1 MAQQRPGHDPATA
14 AMSAIEEA
22 LNLSLDD
29 MMEAPV
35 AAKPASPSTPVLEMK
50 LPHVEHAGLD
60 FKPIGE
66 PISAATNPVL
76 PNNSDILK
84 PRNETQISETKLSEL
99 KTPVLSPTTPPA
111 NDDRR
116 VAGQI
121 VHAMQVRPSNWPI
134 ALALVVSVLWL
145 GLVGFYIS
153 KSASLENIGALNALV
168 GNSQLPSWI
177 LLGLGPVIF
186 LFIVAALVR
195 RVQEIR
201 LSAQSMTKV
210 AMRLAEPETMATEQV
225 VTLSQAIRREVASM
239 GDGIERALAR
249 ASELETMVRTEVSNL
264 ERSYSDNERRIRVL
278 VDGLSSEREAIVSHS
293 DRVRSAISGAHDK
306 MSMDLDAVSRSLT
319 ERVQNVGQ
327 NVTSSLGA
335 KSEEIFN
342 ALSMTNEQF
351 LQEFDSQSQQVV
363 GRLAQSREEIAQT
376 IESRIHDLDQH
387 FRQTSDALLSEFVGI
402 GDTLNARI
410 GETGKAISENVYQHG
425 ENIAAQLHETS
436 AKLDS
441 TVGVQGEALTQ
452 RLSETGERI
461 AALLVARTT
470 EAHDVF
476 QASGEAFATMIDGHQ
491 THIHHELTRHSS
503 VLSDHF
509 VQTSHH
515 ALEAMGEHAAL
526 IQQNLG
532 SVLEQTEHVLNTHSN
547 EFNERFLATTQS
559 AIESMGAQ
567 ATALDARITRTTEQ
581 SSAIV
586 RMQSDALATTY
597 QQAVQNAITSLAVQS
612 DELGTQLATF
622 DAKLRETTDH
632 STSALRDTTEQSTS
646 AMQMH
651 SDAFHAQY
659 RQTVETAINI
669 FADQGEAFNNKF
681 INTAEHALSSF
692 TEQTGALDQKFAQ
705 TASDAIAAIGVH
717 GDRVNE
723 TLVDRLNT
731 FEDAVLKHGSALAD
745 RIISGA
751 DRITT
756 DVDQK
761 LGAVEAAFTIH
772 GEAFLNQLDSRT
784 RSTAGQLEAQI
795 VEFEQRAS
803 SKSQEIS
810 HSLDTLISK
819 IDAGL
824 DTRSRALNEMLAHRA
839 VDVAKVLGEGGREVT
854 RALDAKAIEID
865 QILLS
870 RSTALTET
878 LSGKAEEIN
887 RTLGG
892 KATEIADT
900 LDQRIST
907 FEERVVR
914 RLDTVSSELDER
926 GKSVADILRERA
938 REIDD
943 MLLAHGSSLNSG
955 TVTIRQLLENEG
967 LGLVTALTN
976 RGGDVARE
984 IAEIGDLVTRAIESR
999 GTEIV
1004 SHIAQQQG
1012 DLTNAIDNSGVVLR
1026 ANMSDLADY
1035 VAQQRHELTSAIDNS
1050 GVTLRANMNDLAG
1063 YVAQQRHELTNAID
1077 NSGDKLRE
1085 NMQGVASY
1093 ISQQKSELTQAIDET
1108 SSALRTNIE
1117 MNAAA
1122 SIATLTDTHGKMR
1135 NEFAGMLAEL
1145 GRRNQTLE
1153 TLSSDSLK
1161 NLGLIE
1167 NNLDARVKEFD
1178 AALNT
1183 INHQVIALAQTSATT
1198 MTGAKSLAERLD
1210 AQGKNLIDTSNQLS
1224 RTQSEV
1230 DAALEARVQ
1239 GLENLLARI
1248 NERSEDLDN
1257 VMGAFYGMIDE
1268 SFKSAETRARDIGS
1282 FLVESTQSA
1291 QTTIGQHFEAI
1302 RSTTG
1307 KERERT
1313 ASALRAAYEQAKS
1326 EMEEIFSGTAERFKG
1341 STEDLLEMANA
1352 IRRELDAT
1360 RQELR
1365 RSTTDLPQET
1375 ANQTANLRRVVADQ
1389 INALNELTE
1398 IATRS
1403 GRSLDIATPD
1413 NQQTTRR
1420 FAEPL
1425 PKTRAPEPR
1434 QPEPRPQETRALEP
1448 PRQEVAPRFLPPV
1461 PTQAPIAPR
1470 EDFIRARQ
1478 QPAAPAAPRQAA
1490 PAQTAP
1496 QERGPGWLSDLLN
1509 RASQEDTTKAPARPA
1524 TPAVPQTAPNNSLD
1538 SISLDIAR
1546 MIDHDAAVDLW
1557 DRYSSGERNVFSRRI
1572 YTPQGQNTFDE
1583 IRRRYRSDAEFR
1595 ETVNR
1600 YIQEF
1605 ERLDSEVSR
1614 SDRDGS
1620 MTRKFLIS
1628 DTGKVYT
1635 MLAHAAGR
1643 FD

>member
-22 LNLSLDD
+22 LNLSFDD
-29 MMEAPV
+29 MMEEPG
-35 AAKPASPSTPVLEMK
+35 AAKPAPPSTPVLEIK
-50 LPHVEHAGLD
+50 LPHVEHAGVD

-66 PISAATNPVL
+66 PISAATDPVL
-76 PNNSDILK
+76 PINADIQK
-84 PRNETQISETKLSEL
+84 PRNETQLSETRVPEL
-99 KTPVLSPTTPPA
+99 KAPVLSPSTPPA

-121 VHAMQVRPSNWPI
+121 VHAMQIRPSYWPFI
-134 ALALVVSVLWL
+134 LASVVSVLWL
-145 GLVGFYIS
+145 GLVGFYIG
-153 KSASLENIGALNALV
+153 KSAPLENMGALAALI
-168 GNSQLPSWI
+168 GNNQLPSWI
-177 LLGLGPVIF
+177 LLGIGPVIF

-278 VDGLSSEREAIVSHS
+278 VDGLSSEREAIVSHL
-293 DRVRSAISGAHDK
+293 DRVRSAISGAHEK
-306 MSMDLDAVSRSLT
+306 MSMDLDTVSRSLT
-319 ERVQNVGQ
+319 ERFQDVG
-327 NVTSSLGA
+327 NTVTSSLGA
-335 KSEEIFN
+335 KGAEIFST
-342 ALSMTNEQF
+342 LTMTNEQL

-363 GRLAQSREEIAQT
+363 GRLTKSRDDISQT

-387 FRQTSDALLSEFVGI
+387 FRQTSDALMTEFVGI
-402 GDTLNARI
+402 GDSLNTRI
-410 GETGKAISENVYQHG
+410 GETGRTITETVYQHG
-425 ENIAAQLHETS
+425 EHIAARLDETS
-436 AKLDS
+436 AKLDA
-441 TVGVQGEALTQ
+441 TVGGQGEALTQ

-461 AALLVARTT
+461 AALLVTRTT

-476 QASGEAFATMIDGHQ
+476 QASGEAFTALIEQHQ

-515 ALEAMGEHAAL
+515 ALAAMGEHAEQ

-532 SVLEQTEHVLNTHSN
+532 TVLEQTEHVLTTHSN
-547 EFNERFLATTQS
+547 EFNERLQATTRS
-559 AIESMGAQ
+559 TLDSMEAQ
-567 ATALDARITRTTEQ
+567 TTALETRITRTTEQ
-581 SSAIV
+581 SGAIV
-586 RMQSDALATTY
+586 RMQSDSLASTY

-612 DELGTQLATF
+612 EELGAQLGAF
-622 DAKLRETTDH
+622 DSKLRETT
-632 STSALRDTTEQSTS
+632 EQS
-646 AMQMH
+646 AAAIQMH
-651 SDAFHAQY
+651 GDAFHAQY
-659 RQTVETAINI
+659 HQTVETAINV
-669 FADQGEAFNNKF
+669 FADQGEAFNTKF

-692 TEQTGALDQKFAQ
+692 TAHSGTLDQKFAQ
-705 TASDAIAAIGVH
+705 TAAEAIAAIGVH
-717 GDRVNE
+717 GDRINE
-723 TLVDRLNT
+723 TLVDRLNS
-731 FEDAVLKHGSALAD
+731 FEDAVLKHGGALAD

-761 LGAVEAAFTIH
+761 LGAVEAAFTVH

-784 RSTAGQLEAQI
+784 RSTSGQLEAQI

-810 HSLDTLISK
+810 HSIDNLISK

-839 VDVAKVLGEGGREVT
+839 VDVAKVLGEVT

-938 REIDD
+938 REIDQ
-943 MLLAHGSSLNSG
+943 MLLAHGASLNSG

-967 LGLVTALTN
+967 LGLVTALTD

-999 GTEIV
+999 GTEIA

-1012 DLTNAIDNSGVVLR
+1012 DLTHAIDSSGAAVR
-1026 ANMSDLADY
+1026 TNLADMAAY
-1035 VAQQRHELTSAIDNS
+1035 VAQQRA
-1050 GVTLRANMNDLAG
+1050 
-1063 YVAQQRHELTNAID
+1063 
-1077 NSGDKLRE
+1077 
-1085 NMQGVASY
+1085 
-1093 ISQQKSELTQAIDET
+1093 ELTQAIDAS

-1117 MNAAA
+1117 VNAAA
-1122 SIATLTDTHGKMR
+1122 SVATLTDTHSKMR
-1135 NEFAGMLAEL
+1135 NEFAGLLAEL

-1167 NNLDARVKEFD
+1167 SNLDARVKEFD
-1178 AALNT
+1178 SALNT
-1183 INHQVIALAQTSATT
+1183 INHQVIALAQTSAST

-1210 AQGKNLIDTSNQLS
+1210 AQGKNLADTSNQLS
-1224 RTQSEV
+1224 RTQNEV
-1230 DAALEARVQ
+1230 DAALAARVQ

-1341 STEDLLEMANA
+1341 STEELLEMSNA

-1398 IATRS
+1398 IASRS

-1413 NQQTTRR
+1413 SQQPARR

-1425 PKTRAPEPR
+1425 PKTRISEPR
-1434 QPEPRPQETRALEP
+1434 QQETRPIEQ
-1448 PRQEVAPRFLPPV
+1448 PRQPQEPAPRFLPPV
-1461 PTQAPIAPR
+1461 APQAIAPR
-1470 EDFIRARQ
+1470 EDFVRSRQ
-1478 QPAAPAAPRQAA
+1478 QPVAPAAPAPRPTA

-1496 QERGPGWLSDLLN
+1496 QDRGPGWLSDLLN
-1509 RASQEDTTKAPARPA
+1509 RASQEETKAPARPMA
-1524 TPAVPQTAPNNSLD
+1524 PAAAPNNSLD

-1557 DRYSSGERNVFSRRI
+1557 DRYSNGERNVFSRRI

-1583 IRRRYRSDAEFR
+1583 IRRRYRADAEFR

-1614 SDRDGS
+1614 TDRDGS
-1620 MTRKFLIS
+1620 MTRKFLVS